1 MSTALIASGVA
12 ILVVLAFA
20 FRVFFDVSK
29 LAAMD
34 AVGRLPQLAKSG
46 LRWLRRFQSEKPTN

>member
-12 ILVVLAFA
+12 ILIVLAFA

-34 AVGRLPQLAKSG
+34 AVGRLPQLAKNG
-46 LRWLRRFQSEKPTN
+46 LRWLR